1 MGKSLMGYLTSDGN
15 PLRNLVCFENNM
27 DNTDTFSK
35 THEKAPA
42 KHTFLDAWFGLIIE
56 GIAIY
61 TFYFTFRMVR
71 NFGKSRTKNS

>member
-42 KHTFLDAWFGLIIE
+42 KHTFLDA
-56 GIAIY
+56 
-61 TFYFTFRMVR
+61 
-71 NFGKSRTKNS
+71 